1 MVPRPMPA
9 APRRYLI
16 VMPRP
21 LPAAPRELPAAPL
34 VVRRRYLI
42 VLPRSMLAAPCR
54 YLILV
59 SRPLLAVPL
68 VVCRRYLFG
77 RGAQAAARGAV
88 ALSQQEITTRQ
99 MFSGTEP
106 IIPAISVKPLKLAHR
121 ASSSSALS

>member
-1 MVPRPMPA
+1 VQVLDLGVQA
-9 APRRYLI
+9 AACG
-16 VMPRP
+16 
-21 LPAAPRELPAAPL
+21 AAR
-34 VVRRRYLI
+34 
-42 VLPRSMLAAPCR
+42 C
-54 YLILV
+54 V
-59 SRPLLAVPL
+59 SQV
-68 VVCRRYLFG
+68 FG